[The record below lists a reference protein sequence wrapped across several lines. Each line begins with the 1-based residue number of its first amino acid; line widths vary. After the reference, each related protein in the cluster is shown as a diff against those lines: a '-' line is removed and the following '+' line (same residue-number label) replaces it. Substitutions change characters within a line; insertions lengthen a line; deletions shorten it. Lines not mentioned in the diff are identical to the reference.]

1 VTNTSPDAGVPP
13 TQVTVSAPAKIN
25 LVLRILDRRPDGY
38 HNLWSLMQTVRL
50 EDELSISINH
60 SHSVIN
66 LRCDDPSLKA
76 DRSNLVSRAA
86 TAVLERSGQV
96 VGLDIVL
103 TKQIPMGA
111 GLGGGSSD
119 AAATIMGLNRILG
132 LRWSKDLMAQVG
144 QTLGSDVPFFS
155 FAPSATVGGRGEQVT
170 PVRIMDSR
178 WVVLV
183 NPGFPIETKW
193 AYQQLSESRTGVVP
207 VSRSHLVLETSPEL
221 NWKQV
226 LEIAEN
232 DFEVPVFKA
241 YPLLRDIKQQLMSQ
255 GAEVAL
261 LSGSGAT
268 VFGVFSTEAGARSAQ
283 AFFLNERTF
292 KVFVAETCSSS

>member
-76 DRSNLVSRAA
+76 DCSNLVSRAA
-86 TAVLERSGQV
+86 TAVLERGGQV

-144 QTLGSDVPFFS
+144 QTLGSDVPFFL
-155 FAPSATVGGRGEQVT
+155 FAPSATVAGRGERVT

-207 VSRSHLVLETSPEL
+207 VSRSHMALETSPEL